1 MINKNFIIIL
11 LFPLISWP
19 LLSFATNSAEEYTVD
34 EGDILSINVYSH
46 EDMTTRVRIS
56 GEGNITFPLLGSVQ
70 VAGLTTQQIS
80 EKLTAAL
87 ADGYLINPQVNVFIE
102 EFRIQNIFISGQV
115 NKPDA
120 YQYEL
125 DMTLIKVITLAG
137 GFTDLAAKRKVK
149 IIRTIDDKELTIEK
163 AKMDEA
169 ILPGDVIVV
178 PESFF

>member
-1 MINKNFIIIL
+1 MIKRTFTIAL
-11 LFPLISWP
+11 LALLTTISTS
-19 LLSFATNSAEEYTVD
+19 LAIADTAAEYTVD

-46 EDMTTRVRIS
+46 DDMTTKVRIS
-56 GEGNITFPLLGSVQ
+56 GEGNITFPLLGRVM

-80 EKLTAAL
+80 EKLTGAL

-102 EFRIQNIFISGQV
+102 EFRIQNVFISGQV
-115 NKPDA
+115 KKPDA

-137 GFTDLAAKRKVK
+137 GFTDLASKNKVR
-149 IIRTIDDKELTIEK
+149 IVRTVDGKEITISK
-163 AKMDEA
+163 TKMAEA
-169 ILPGDVIVV
+169 IKPGDVIIV

>member
-1 MINKNFIIIL
+1 MTNRIL
-11 LFPLISWP
+11 TVA
-19 LLSFATNSAEEYTVD
+19 LLALLTITCTGLATANTADEYTVD

-46 EDMTTRVRIS
+46 EDMATRVRIS

-70 VAGLTTQQIS
+70 VTGLTTQQIS
-80 EKLTAAL
+80 EKLTGAL
-87 ADGYLINPQVNVFIE
+87 ADGYLVNPQVNVFIE
-102 EFRIQNIFISGQV
+102 EFRVQNVYISGQV
-115 NKPDA
+115 KKPDA

-137 GFTDLAAKRKVK
+137 GFTDLAAKSKVK
-149 IIRTIDDKELTIEK
+149 IVRTVDGNEITIKK

-169 ILPGDVIVV
+169 IQPGDVIII